1 MSIPGDCTVLV
12 VGGGPGG
19 SYTASVLA
27 REGIDTVLL
36 EAEKFPRYHIGE
48 SLLPS
53 FRHYL
58 RFIDLDEEFANY
70 GFTKKPGAAFKIN
83 PSRREGVTDF
93 VIDRGPD
100 HYAWNV
106 VRSEADDMLFRH
118 AGKSGAKIFDG
129 VKVTSVQFES
139 VTTTSHATRDEETN
153 SLGNEQ
159 GNAHSAQLNPGRPIS
174 ASWTRKED
182 GATGVVRFKYIVD
195 ATGRAGLLSTKYLK
209 NRHYSAAL
217 KNVANWAYYTDAG
230 KYGDGTNLV
239 NSPFFEA
246 LHDESGWAWFIP
258 LHDGTTSVGVVRN
271 QAIAAQKKSTAASL
285 ETYFDDS
292 LTLAPMLSS
301 LLGAAS
307 KRTTPINS
315 ASDYSYHAS
324 SYAFPNA
331 RVVGDAGCFI
341 DPFFSSGVHLA
352 VTGALSAATT
362 IAAAIRGDV
371 DEATA
376 AQWHSGKVR
385 AGYARWLLVVLSVYK
400 QMIHQDEAVLSDFHE
415 DNFDRAFAFFRPVI
429 QGEAD
434 STGKITQVEF
444 AKTIEF
450 VMKAFD
456 PNIFREG
463 VQAVPGQTEDEMNK
477 AKMPAVELT
486 AEDMAA
492 LRAIRMSHG
501 QTTGSLEAFT
511 TDVIHGRLPLLQRG
525 ALTLVLASG

>member
-1 MSIPGDCTVLV
+1 MSIPDECTVLV

-36 EAEKFPRYHIGE
+36 EADKFPRYHIGE

-58 RFIDLDEEFANY
+58 RFIDLDEEFNNY

-93 VIDRGPD
+93 VIDRGPE

-106 VRSEADDMLFRH
+106 IRSEADEMLFRH
-118 AGKSGAKIFDG
+118 AGKSGAKILDG
-129 VKVTSVQFES
+129 VKVTSVQFELA
-139 VTTTSHATRDEETN
+139 TTQNGVNGTTETN
-153 SLGNEQ
+153 RGE
-159 GNAHSAQLNPGRPIS
+159 AHSELPNPGRPVS
-174 ASWTRKED
+174 ASWTRKDD
-182 GATGVVRFKYIVD
+182 GATGIVRFKYIVD
-195 ATGRAGLLSTKYLK
+195 ATGRAGLLNTKYLR

-217 KNVANWAYYTDAG
+217 KNVANWAYYTGAG
-230 KYGDGTNLV
+230 KYGDGTHLV

-271 QAIAAQKKSTAASL
+271 QAIAAEKKSTATSL
-285 ETYFDDS
+285 EAYFDDS
-292 LTLAPMLSS
+292 LTLAPMLTS

-307 KRTTPINS
+307 TRQTPIKS
-315 ASDYSYHAS
+315 ASDYSYHSS
-324 SYAFPNA
+324 SYALPYA

-341 DPFFSSGVHLA
+341 DPFFSSGIHLA
-352 VTGALSAATT
+352 VTGALSAGTT

-371 DEATA
+371 DEETA
-376 AQWHSGKVR
+376 AQWHSAKIRG
-385 AGYARWLLVVLSVYK
+385 GYARWLLIVLSVYK
-400 QMIHQDEAVLSDFHE
+400 QMIHQNEAVLSDFNE

-429 QGEAD
+429 QGTVDE
-434 STGKITQVEF
+434 TGGKITQAEF

-456 PNIFREG
+456 PNIFRDG
-463 VQAVPGQTEDEMNK
+463 VKNAPGQSTDERDK
-477 AKMPAVELT
+477 APAMELT
-486 AEDMAA
+486 GEDMEA

-501 QTTGSLEAFT
+501 LTTGYLEAFT
-511 TDVIHGRLPLLQRG
+511 TDVIQGRLPRLERG
-525 ALTLVLASG
+525 ALTLVPAS

>member
-1 MSIPGDCTVLV
+1 MSIPDECTVLV

-27 REGIDTVLL
+27 REGIDTLLL
-36 EAEKFPRYHIGE
+36 EADKFPRYHIGE

-58 RFIDLDEEFANY
+58 RFIDLDEEFDSY

-93 VIDRGPD
+93 VIDRGPE

-129 VKVTSVQFES
+129 IKVTSVKFDP
-139 VTTTSHATRDEETN
+139 VTTTNGTTEIGVNGTAETN
-153 SLGNEQ
+153 G
-159 GNAHSAQLNPGRPIS
+159 GGAHTELPNPGRPFS

-182 GATGVVRFKYIVD
+182 GTTGMVRFKYIVD
-195 ATGRAGLLSTKYLK
+195 ATGRSGLLNTKYLA

-217 KNVANWAYYTDAG
+217 KNVANWAYYTGAG
-230 KYGDGTNLV
+230 KYGDETHLV

-271 QAIAAQKKSTAASL
+271 QAIAAQKKKSAASL
-285 ETYFDDS
+285 EAYFDES
-292 LTLAPMLSS
+292 LGLAPMLTS
-301 LLGAAS
+301 LLGTTSA
-307 KRTTPINS
+307 RITPIRS
-315 ASDYSYHAS
+315 ASDYSYHSS
-324 SYAFPNA
+324 SYAFPYA

-341 DPFFSSGVHLA
+341 DPFFSSGIHLA
-352 VTGALSAATT
+352 VTGALSAGTT

-371 DEATA
+371 DEDTA
-376 AQWHSGKVR
+376 AQWHSAKIR

-400 QMIHQDEAVLSDFHE
+400 QMIHQDEAVLSDFNE

-429 QGEAD
+429 QGTVDE
-434 STGKITQVEF
+434 TGGKITQAEF
-444 AKTIEF
+444 ARTINF

-456 PNIFREG
+456 PNIFSDGAKG
-463 VQAVPGQTEDEMNK
+463 VPHQTEATGEDK
-477 AKMPAVELT
+477 APSPELS
-486 AEDMAA
+486 AEDMEA

-501 QTTGSLEAFT
+501 LNTGYLEAFT
-511 TDVIHGRLPLLQRG
+511 TDVIQGRIPRLETG
-525 ALTLVLASG
+525 SLTLVPASG